1 MDKWDT
7 PTKPPQTF
15 KIQIF
20 KIQIRYNHQLQSFNK
35 REFYEKYF
43 QSVCLF
49 NRIFFKHSVG
59 TGFKNRCCFKEEVYA
74 KGVLVLWSENL
85 KIDSLEILKDPKI
98 KRIAMANPKL
108 APYGKASMEV
118 LNHLKLTPSL
128 KSKIVYGASISQAHQ
143 FVATKNAQIALER
156 YP

>member
-1 MDKWDT
+1 MDKQDT

-49 NRIFFKHSVG
+49 NRIFFKCSVG
-59 TGFKNRCCFKEEVYA
+59 TG
-74 KGVLVLWSENL
+74 L
-85 KIDSLEILKDPKI
+85 KIAAAANLTRALKALVKEFQ
-98 KRIAMANPKL
+98 K
-108 APYGKASMEV
+108 E
-118 LNHLKLTPSL
+118 H
-128 KSKIVYGASISQAHQ
+128 SKDAISIS
-143 FVATKNAQIALER
+143 FNSSGKLYAQIIQNAPFDLFISADITRPKKLYDEKNN
-156 YP
+156 PF

>member
-1 MDKWDT
+1 MDKRDT
-7 PTKPPQTF
+7 PTKPPQT
-15 KIQIF
+15 F

-49 NRIFFKHSVG
+49 NRIFFKRSVG
-59 TGFKNRCCFKEEVYA
+59 AGFKNRCCFKEEVYA

-98 KRIAMANPKL
+98 KRIAMANP
-108 APYGKASMEV
+108 
-118 LNHLKLTPSL
+118 
-128 KSKIVYGASISQAHQ
+128 
-143 FVATKNAQIALER
+143 
-156 YP
+156 